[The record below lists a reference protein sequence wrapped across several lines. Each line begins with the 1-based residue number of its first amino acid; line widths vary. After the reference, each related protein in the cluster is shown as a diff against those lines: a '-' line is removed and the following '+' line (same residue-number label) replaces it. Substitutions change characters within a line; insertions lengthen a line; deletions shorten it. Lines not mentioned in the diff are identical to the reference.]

1 MINDANAGGPKYSI
15 WKRISIFL
23 IDGLMSLISFLL
35 LFFALGTFTI
45 EKIATNNIKEMNQYS
60 TAIYIREDLPFEKN
74 WPFYIAELDYDK
86 FIDHEVSKNIT
97 VEDANSHYNET
108 IAKIEKELNEIPEY
122 KDAYNKF
129 YLTYIT
135 TVLISVS
142 IPLFIFQLVIPIT
155 NKKHQT
161 LSMMIFKATVVDSST
176 STYISNVKVL
186 LRFFILYTL
195 EFLLIYI
202 LINWIGIIFVGLVT
216 FCVIS
221 FTNNR
226 STIHDLITK
235 TKVQDLEYCYQPEI
249 EEN

>member
-1 MINDANAGGPKYSI
+1 MINDANASGPKYSI

-23 IDGLMSLISFLL
+23 IDGLMSFISFLL
-35 LFFALGTFTI
+35 LFFALGTFCI
-45 EKIATNNIKEMNQYS
+45 EKISANNIKEMNDYS

-74 WPFYIAELDYDK
+74 WPFYITELDYDK
-86 FIDHEVSKNIT
+86 YIDHEVAKNIS
-97 VEDANSHYNET
+97 VEDANSHYHET
-108 IAKIEKELNEIPEY
+108 VAKVEKELNEIPEY

-135 TVLISVS
+135 TVLISIS
-142 IPLFIFQLVIPIT
+142 IPLFIFQLVIPMT

-161 LSMMIFKATVVDSST
+161 LSMMMFKCAIVDSST
-176 STYISNVKVL
+176 STFVSNIKIL
-186 LRFFILYTL
+186 LRFLILYTI
-195 EFLLIYI
+195 EFLLVYI
-202 LINWIGIIFVGLVT
+202 LINWIGIIFVALIT

-221 FTNNR
+221 FTQNR
-226 STIHDLITK
+226 STIHDLFLK